1 MSQVHSKFKVFYG
14 SPDPSNPVG
23 NLGKEIEDFVK
34 ESKVAAKSIG
44 VEYLEATKH
53 LVMTLGYADDQDCT
67 PVKVSAV
74 NLGYIDIEHEIT
86 KLEKKMAEAANN
98 LHGIICHEL
107 YITEENEFFMVFMC
121 HSV

>member
-14 SPDPSNPVG
+14 APDSNNPVG

-34 ESKVAAKSIG
+34 EHKVAAKSIG

-53 LVMTLGYADDQDCT
+53 LVMTLGYTDDQDCT
-67 PVKVSAV
+67 PVRVSAA
-74 NLGYIDIEHEIT
+74 NLGHIDIEHEIA
-86 KLEKKMAEAANN
+86 KLEAKMAEAAAQQ
-98 LHGIICHEL
+98 HGIICHEL

-121 HSV
+121 YAQ